1 MDKNTTSASEMQK
14 NALEN
19 IEKAKEILTVVP
31 TTLDNLKEAKK
42 FLDDAIEIIEGSRET
57 VEDDDT
63 GYDEEIMS
71 LANAMMSRKVEQPAE
86 TVEDDDTGYDEEI
99 MSHAN
104 AMMSRKVEQPTEPP
118 KLVAEIDY
126 KKKEQG
132 SKLSDAKTE
141 QQPTEPPKLVAKI
154 VDKKKEQG
162 SKLSDAKTEQ
172 QPAESPKLVAKIVG
186 KVKTS
191 PKTGATLF
199 DDPPLSDDKSN
210 S

>member
-71 LANAMMSRKVEQPAE
+71 L
-86 TVEDDDTGYDEEI
+86 
-99 MSHAN
+99 AN